1 MNQTTTN
8 PQTGLVLQYQSNVYT
23 VAYDNRQWQAM
34 VKGVLKKEGV
44 DVLVGDRVMLDSFDE
59 TNSTARITAIEERSN
74 QLSRPKVAN
83 VTQALVVVSATSPE
97 LDLTQLDRYLTRVQ
111 VAGLSPMICITKV
124 DLLDDAGKAALANA
138 VKLYESLGV
147 PVWQTSIYDRT
158 SVQSLFTALRTGMT
172 VMAGQSGVG
181 KSSLLN
187 VFMPDLN
194 LKVGDVSAKNERGQH
209 TTRSAKLVAVSENA
223 YVVDTPGFSYLKFDD
238 VKPQDIEAVFA
249 DFSAHRDQCHFHNC
263 LHRHEEGC
271 YVRDQVDSLNTS
283 RWASYQAFIEEAQ
296 AYETMLSTTSQKE
309 QYGKKQL
316 DKGKDQSLGILRLNE
331 RQRQAS
337 RRTQKQQFVTHGL
350 DDDDADGEEWS
361 DA

>member
-1 MNQTTTN
+1 MNQTTTH

-34 VKGVLKKEGV
+34 VKGVLKKEGI
-44 DVLVGDRVMLDSFDE
+44 DVLVGDRVLLDSLDE
-59 TNSTARITAIEERSN
+59 ANQTARIIAIDERTN

-97 LDLTQLDRYLTRVQ
+97 LDLNQLDRYLTRVQ
-111 VAGLSPMICITKV
+111 IAGLNPMICITKV
-124 DLLDDAGKAALANA
+124 DLLDDAGKQALNAAIA
-138 VKLYESLGV
+138 LYERLGLS
-147 PVWQTSIYDRT
+147 VWQTSIYDRT
-158 SVQSLFTALRTGMT
+158 SVHSLFTALSSGMT

-187 VFMPDLN
+187 VFLPDLN

-209 TTRSAKLVAVSENA
+209 TTRSAKLVEVAPDA

-238 VKPQDIEAVFA
+238 VKPQAIEQVFS
-249 DFSAHRDQCHFHNC
+249 DFATYREQCHFHNC

-271 YVRDQVDSLNTS
+271 HVRQQLADLDAS
-283 RWASYQAFIEEAQ
+283 RWASYEAFIEEAQ
-296 AYETMLSTTSQKE
+296 AYETLLSTTSQKE
-309 QYGKKQL
+309 QYGKKRL
-316 DKGKDQSLGILRLNE
+316 DKGKDQSVDILRLNE

-350 DDDDADGEEWS
+350 DEDETNIEEWN
-361 DA
+361 DT